1 LRYPL
6 IYKHRYPALLIF
18 VVAITYLPYLGNDFI
33 FDDLHSLSDI
43 VLDFFAARWQ
53 SPRWLPQAT
62 LSWTASIFSNAV
74 PHFFH
79 LGNVTL
85 HGINAILVFY
95 LLRQLLWLSDKPDD
109 NHIALYN
116 FWAWTGALVFACH
129 PVAVYAAGYISQ
141 RSILLATLF
150 GLIMQIAYIRAMTSG
165 EKRWLSVA
173 VMAYFAAIF
182 CKEHSV
188 MLHATLMISSVLF
201 HHRNKLSPRSM
212 TLTLLALITVA
223 LFLILKIKGI
233 IGVAYEPLMSGS
245 FESPQVIN
253 LSPDIYLSSLLTQT
267 GLFFKYVLLWLI
279 PNPAWM
285 SADMRE
291 TLVPS
296 IKSWQS
302 VIGAI
307 AFLAYGAVSLW
318 LLCKR
323 GRVGLLGFALLYPWL
338 HFLVEFSTVRVQE
351 PFVLYRS
358 YLWMTGAVAI
368 VPLILERLKKNR
380 LLPTIVVI
388 AAILITISWNRL
400 GSLSSNYR
408 LWDDAAKL
416 ISKDTPGADRIYFN
430 RGQSAA
436 KLHLWD
442 KASEDLKL
450 VTSINPRVS
459 IARYELGMAY
469 LNLGKNTEALHEFD
483 IGIQLSPEDGSLH
496 LGKGLAL
503 LRLGKKK
510 EGQGSINKACELND
524 GTACLLST
532 TKNQKNLT
540 N

>member
-1 LRYPL
+1 MIKKYPTL
-6 IYKHRYPALLIF
+6 LLI
-18 VVAITYLPYLGNDFI
+18 VVAVTYLPYIGNDFV
-33 FDDLHSLSDI
+33 FDDFHSLSDSF
-43 VLDFFAARWQ
+43 LNFFANPRFM
-53 SPRWLPQAT
+53 PRWFPHAT
-62 LSWTASIFSNAV
+62 LSWTASIFTSAV

-79 LGNVTL
+79 LGNFAL
-85 HGINAILVFY
+85 HAINVALLFY
-95 LLRQLLWLSDKPDD
+95 LLRQWLWLGSTPSK
-109 NHIALYN
+109 NNQESFSILA
-116 FWAWTGALVFACH
+116 FSGALIFACH
-129 PVAVYAAGYISQ
+129 PVAVYATGYISQ
-141 RSILLATLF
+141 RSILMATLF
-150 GLIMQIAYIRAMTSG
+150 GLIMQIAYIHAMTSG
-165 EKRWLSVA
+165 EKRWLLVT
-173 VMAYFAAIF
+173 VMAYFVAIF
-182 CKEHSV
+182 CKEHSII
-188 MLHATLMISSVLF
+188 LPATLVISSALF

-212 TLTLLALITVA
+212 TLTLLALIAVA

-233 IGVAYEPLMSGS
+233 IAIAYEPLMNGS

-253 LSPDIYLSSLLTQT
+253 ISPDIYLLSIATQA

-307 AFLAYGAVSLW
+307 AFLAYGTGSLW

-323 GRVGLLGFALLYPWL
+323 GRVGLLGFAMLYPWL
-338 HFLVEFSTVRVQE
+338 HFFVEFSTVRVQE

-388 AAILITISWNRL
+388 TAILIAISWNRL

-416 ISKDTPGADRIYFN
+416 ISLDTPGADRIYFN

-450 VTSINPRVS
+450 VTLINPTVS

-469 LNLGKNTEALHEFD
+469 LNLGKNTEALNEFD
-483 IGIQLSPEDGSLH
+483 IGIQLSPEDGSLY

-510 EGQGSINKACELND
+510 EGQDSINQACELND
-524 GTACLLST
+524 GTACLLAT

-540 N
+540 D